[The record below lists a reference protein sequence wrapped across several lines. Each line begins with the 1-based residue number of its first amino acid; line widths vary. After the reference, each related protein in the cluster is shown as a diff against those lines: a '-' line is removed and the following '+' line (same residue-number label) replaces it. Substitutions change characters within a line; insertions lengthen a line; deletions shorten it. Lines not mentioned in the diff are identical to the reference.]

1 MSMSMYMNVT
11 CNHMHVP
18 GVGFTNG
25 TLQVVDAVTLVDAG
39 PPFRY
44 SRDAITKIAFS
55 HDSDFMAT
63 AVSADR

>member
-1 MSMSMYMNVT
+1 
-11 CNHMHVP
+11 MHVP

-25 TLQVVDAVTLVDAG
+25 TLQVLDAVTLMDAG

-55 HDSDFMAT
+55 YNSEYMAT
-63 AVSADR
+63 AVSIELLNAKYYD